1 MNVALT
7 FNAKPEDDQPPENA
21 VRQYNDVFAEW
32 DNYHT
37 IHAVRDALA
46 EYHNVTLI
54 EADENAFEKLRTLR
68 PDIVFNIAEGKN
80 GISREAQIPAML
92 DMLGIPYTG
101 SDPLTLASCL
111 DKCRTKEVLLYNGI
125 PTPRFIS
132 VASIQEF
139 RDSFMGLSAIDYPVI
154 IKPSGEGSSKG
165 IFNSSLT
172 MNNDEAEKLIV
183 QMLDNYRQPVIIEEF
198 LSGREFTVAIIGNG
212 QDAEVL
218 PVVEINFDSL
228 PGDLAP
234 IYSYEA
240 KWVADNRDHPLEIFS
255 CPASLSSELA
265 EDIRNTTLK
274 AYNALR
280 CRDWSRIDIRL
291 DAEGKANI
299 IEINPLPGILPDPED
314 NSCFPKSAR
323 TAGLTYNEMIMSVLD
338 AAVRRYGMTEE
349 YSSGSEKSDRYTE
362 ISGIQKK

>member
-7 FNAKPEDDQPPENA
+7 FNAKPEDDQPPGNA

-46 EYHNVTLI
+46 EYHDVTLI
-54 EADENAFEKLRTLR
+54 EADENAFEKLRALR

-111 DKCRTKEVLLYNGI
+111 DKCRTKEILLYNGI
-125 PTPRFIS
+125 PTARFIS
-132 VASIQEF
+132 VESIEEF
-139 RDSFMGLSAIDYPVI
+139 RNSFMSCPAFDYPVF

-165 IFNSSLT
+165 IFNSSLVT
-172 MNNDEAEKLIV
+172 NSDEAEKLV
-183 QMLDNYRQPVIIEEF
+183 MQMLDNYRQTVIIEEF
-198 LSGREFTVAIIGNG
+198 LPGREFTVAILGNG
-212 QDAEVL
+212 QYAEVL
-218 PVVEINFDSL
+218 PVVEIIFDSL

-240 KWVADNRDHPLEIFS
+240 KWIADNKDHPLEIFS
-255 CPASLSSELA
+255 CPAALSFELA
-265 EDIRNTTLK
+265 EDIRNTALR

-291 DAEGKANI
+291 DARGKANI

-323 TAGLTYNEMIMSVLD
+323 TAGLNYNEMIMSVLN
-338 AAVRRYGMTEE
+338 AAVKRYGLAEGF
-349 YSSGSEKSDRYTE
+349 SSGYVKSDSYAE
-362 ISGIQKK
+362 ISDIQNK